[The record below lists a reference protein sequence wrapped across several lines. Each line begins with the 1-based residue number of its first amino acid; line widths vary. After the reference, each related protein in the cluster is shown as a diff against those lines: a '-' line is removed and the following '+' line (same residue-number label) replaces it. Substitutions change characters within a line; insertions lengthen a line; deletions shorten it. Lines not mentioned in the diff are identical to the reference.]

1 LPIWLTLCND
11 YRAGVRSLLIDKM
24 EKAEWNWISGI
35 VNSVS
40 SNSRVL
46 DQIDSPTDLKILI
59 GRDNQG
65 PIE

>member
-1 LPIWLTLCND
+1 
-11 YRAGVRSLLIDKM
+11 M

-40 SNSRVL
+40 SNPRVL

-59 GRDNQG
+59 GRDN
-65 PIE
+65 